1 MQAANLGIKSYGV
14 AGQFVVQ
21 VINIEIKNLQWIK
34 MHYEFPAHYHM
45 SSKRHSM

>member
-21 VINIEIKNLQWIK
+21 VINIEIKIYNGSK
-34 MHYEFPAHYHM
+34 CTMNFPPTII
-45 SSKRHSM
+45 